1 MVAVIPLSPYV
12 QVGGNSGLFNA
23 YSTGV
28 RQGTAYPDPST
39 RYRLR
44 MALLAQSETIPM
56 WGGVAVYM
64 NVPGSQIANV
74 SNPSYA
80 LGPICGRAG
89 GLTGSTAIA
98 GFSVFDEAY
107 AMVTSP
113 QSPVPLIGSGGQVN
127 IYPLGSLARIAVAC
141 DPSLA
146 SLRGGAIGAQVS
158 WDFTNQLLIPFLGT
172 LTINSGT
179 YVSATGVIS
188 LTMSAP
194 VTFSP
199 GDSVTLSSLGGTGA
213 FASLNGTWTVLTA
226 SGSAVTVQ
234 GPIGAGAATISSGS
248 LTVGGAASAALPV
261 KVLDVMS
268 QNCET
273 VVYASGPNTASW
285 NYNGSCAIVQI

>member
-80 LGPICGRAG
+80 LGSICGRAG